1 MKIMI
6 FLEQFIFYLILRF
19 IVELIFEF
27 NISVEDVGR

>member
-27 NISVEDVGR
+27 NISLGDVGR